1 MKKYRANDFWDR
13 LLQQDL
19 SVFFSNPL
27 SIIDK
32 KIVFKKYVEVVNM
45 ELSTQ
50 CNRHCGYCPLSND
63 SRGGITE
70 YYA

>member
-13 LLQQDL
+13 LLKKDASSLFSNLLSDADQR
-19 SVFFSNPL
+19 SVF
-27 SIIDK
+27 K
-32 KIVFKKYVEVVNM
+32 EYVEVVNL

-63 SRGGITE
+63 DRGGTK